1 MRKDVLEMIGVK
13 PLERRRFRFSEVML
27 RDVGE
32 VGMVL
37 LGRKRVVPVVFSEE
51 GDAVVI
57 GITALRYSG
66 WR

>member
-1 MRKDVLEMIGVK
+1 MRKNVLEMVGVK
-13 PLERRRFRFSEVML
+13 PLERRRFRFSKVML

-37 LGRKRVVPVVFSEE
+37 LGKKRVVPVVFGEE

-57 GITALRYSG
+57 GVTALRYSG

>member
-1 MRKDVLEMIGVK
+1 M
-13 PLERRRFRFSEVML
+13 FC
-27 RDVGE
+27 E

-57 GITALRYSG
+57 GVTALRYSG

>member
-13 PLERRRFRFSEVML
+13 PLERRRFRFSKVML

-57 GITALRYSG
+57 GVTALRYSG